1 MSDQVRLVLSHLL
14 LEVELAQKLHSK
26 LLEEEQVLIHNDLT
40 QLQAITDGKS
50 EIITNYLSIKDARF
64 SKLSQA
70 GLNFDENQLGEWIES
85 QAELELKSTWTTLI
99 DILKKSKLINQT
111 NGLII
116 HQLSSKNQR
125 AISILLGENEA
136 DRLYGPSGQNL
147 NSSGQ
152 QKITGY

>member
-70 GLNFDENQLGEWIES
+70 GLNFDENQFIFIKIL
-85 QAELELKSTWTTLI
+85 
-99 DILKKSKLINQT
+99 DIHFFNCFII
-111 NGLII
+111 LII
-116 HQLSSKNQR
+116 
-125 AISILLGENEA
+125 ILVNVF
-136 DRLYGPSGQNL
+136 
-147 NSSGQ
+147 
-152 QKITGY
+152 